1 MTAILV
7 HTVCHYHSDA
17 ADGEAVWE
25 YDKPAVLTGSFT
37 LEPLREGFVADDA
50 VRAWAE
56 KHGKKLPGCS
66 VEHSANPAHV
76 ITYLE
81 ESFEEVCAMLGLQPS
96 DKAVLIRRNRELE
109 AALAEV
115 TKSRDAHC
123 RVRDRCIDRLGE
135 FMAPATLHEFLEN
148 IVKES

>member
-7 HTVCHYHSDA
+7 HTICYWNSED
-17 ADGEAVWE
+17 EEVWE
-25 YDKPAVLTGSFT
+25 YDKPVVLTGSFI
-37 LEPLREGFVADDA
+37 LESLREGFTGDDA
-50 VRAWAE
+50 VRAWAT
-56 KHGKKLPGCS
+56 KNGKKLPGCS
-66 VEHSANPAHV
+66 VEHSADAEKIIV
-76 ITYLE
+76 YLE